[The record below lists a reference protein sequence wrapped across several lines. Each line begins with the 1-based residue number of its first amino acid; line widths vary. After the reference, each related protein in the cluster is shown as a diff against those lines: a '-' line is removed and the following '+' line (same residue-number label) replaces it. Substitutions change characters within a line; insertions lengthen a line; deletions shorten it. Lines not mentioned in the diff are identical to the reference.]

1 MTAVRNV
8 REYVRINIEF
18 MKTVTE
24 SGMSEKKE
32 TTLHMSQRL
41 VNRDILESKEKQ
53 IHVKKKK
60 KKKEEE
66 RRTDPIF

>member
-32 TTLHMSQRL
+32 TTPHMSQRL

-60 KKKEEE
+60 KKE
-66 RRTDPIF
+66 RRRKKN